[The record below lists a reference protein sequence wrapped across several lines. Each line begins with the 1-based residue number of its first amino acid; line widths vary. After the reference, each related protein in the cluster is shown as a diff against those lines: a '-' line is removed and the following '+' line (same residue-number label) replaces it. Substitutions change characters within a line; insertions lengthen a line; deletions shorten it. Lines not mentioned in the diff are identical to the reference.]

1 MALLLSFNLMN
12 NLLAASAIMR
22 SKIFKFIKLHLWL
35 FFRPNYYPVVHK
47 IFDLMIVLVTIKFFM
62 RSKVKNNASQTF
74 NLMNIFVEATL
85 IMSLKGI
92 ISNF

>member
-62 RSKVKNNASQTF
+62 RSKVKNNAS
-74 NLMNIFVEATL
+74 
-85 IMSLKGI
+85 
-92 ISNF
+92 